1 MNFNNMD
8 PIEKLCSMFINVTL
22 EEAIYRFCYII
33 AFFLSFTLI
42 LAGMVYAC
50 IWLYELKSSLG
61 IDLIPGFS
69 FFH

>member
-8 PIEKLCSMFINVTL
+8 PLEKLCSMFINVTL

>member
-33 AFFLSFTLI
+33 AFFFSFTLI